1 MAIENM
7 AENLLQF
14 REVIARYKQEKGA
27 LMPVLQA
34 AQELFG
40 CVPREAQETIAEE
53 LGIPLSEVYGVST
66 FYSQFT
72 LEPNGEHVINVC
84 MGTACYVKGAQRI
97 LDKLSEALDVP
108 PNKTTKDAKF
118 TLNATRCI
126 GACGLAPVILIGEE
140 AYGNL
145 SPDDLPGILQRY
157 RD

>member
-14 REVIARYKQEKGA
+14 REVIARFKQEKGA

-34 AQELFG
+34 AQDLFG
-40 CVPREAQETIAEE
+40 HVPREAQEMIAEE
-53 LGIPLSEVYGVST
+53 LGISLSEVYGVST

-126 GACGLAPVILIGEE
+126 GACGLAPVILIGEQ

-145 SPDDLPGILQRY
+145 TPDDLPGILQRY

>member
-7 AENLLQF
+7 AEKLKQL
-14 REVIARYKQEKGA
+14 REVITQHKQEKGA

-34 AQELFG
+34 AQDLFG
-40 CVPREAQETIAEE
+40 HVPREVQEAIAEG

-72 LEPNGEHVINVC
+72 LEPNGEHIISVC
-84 MGTACYVKGAQRI
+84 MGTACYVKNSQHI
-97 LDKLSEALDVP
+97 LDKLSEILDVP
-108 PNKTTKDAKF
+108 PNKTTPDFKF

-126 GACGLAPVILIGEE
+126 GACGLAPVIMIGAE

-145 SPDDLPGILQRY
+145 VPDDLPDIIKRY